1 MKSTLP
7 LPREDVATRFV
18 YHLLRSSKTVSR
30 VKNMVESSGNHGREK
45 LNSMVDLLAD
55 GDEHQKRSF
64 EMNALQQRS
73 KKVIGLASG
82 GVVGSVIPG
91 VGSLLGAIIGYSLA
105 DSKWAEKKVDQ
116 WLGK

>member
-45 LNSMVDLLAD
+45 LNSMVDLLAE
-55 GDEHQKRSF
+55 GESGQNTLF
-64 EMNALQQRS
+64 EMKNLQQRS
-73 KKVIGLASG
+73 KKAIGLTSG
-82 GVVGSVIPG
+82 GIIGSVIPG
-91 VGSLLGAIIGYSLA
+91 VGSLLGALIGYSLA
-105 DSKWAEKKVDQ
+105 DSPWVENKVDQ
-116 WLGK
+116 WLDR